1 MPRLGLRLK
10 FFLYSNSLIA
20 VTMALVTFLGVRHE
34 EASRYEAIQAR
45 ARSVTEALSIPVT
58 DALMYQELG
67 VVSETGLIDNVITEM
82 LSRNRDLLRYVVVAD
97 PSGRTTHSSQWE
109 ELGRP
114 FPRALTREA
123 LGHAAVV
130 ERRTTS
136 WGEPVVEIRTTLN
149 VSTRFWGTL
158 AVGFSLQPIGLEV
171 QAVAA
176 RLILVAL
183 ALMLGNS
190 IMTAIY
196 VETLIRPIL
205 GLHGTMQRAAEGE
218 SGLRAEGRAR
228 DEVGDL
234 ARAFNGMMEE
244 IERAREREQTRL
256 AQLAHTEKMAAIGSL
271 ATGVAHEVNNP
282 LAGILTCLEMVQS
295 NPNDAD
301 MRRRYLELVEDG
313 IKRIGRTVTSL
324 LDFSRPRPMEFEPT
338 AVNDR
343 LRHVTE
349 LVDYQLRSGRVEVA
363 LDLDP
368 SAPVVIA
375 DRFQLEQVLLNLVL
389 NAVQA
394 MRSGGTLTLRS
405 RTAGETVEV
414 AVSDTGE
421 GIPEEN
427 LKRIFDPFFTT
438 RSIGQGTG
446 LGLSVTD
453 SIVSAH
459 GGRIEVESRPG
470 VGSTFRVLLPSRSAA
485 KGAAERG

>member
-1 MPRLGLRLK
+1 MPRLGLRVK

-34 EASRYEAIQAR
+34 EAVQYEAIQRR
-45 ARSVTEALSIPVT
+45 ARSVTEALSIPIT

-67 VVSETGLIDNVITEM
+67 VVSETGLIDNIITEM
-82 LSRNRDLLRYVVVAD
+82 LERNRDLLRYVVVVD
-97 PSGRTTHSSQWE
+97 PSGKTSHSSRWE

-114 FPRALTREA
+114 FPRALSREA
-123 LGHAAVV
+123 IGRSAAV
-130 ERRTTS
+130 ERRITS

-158 AVGFSLQPIGLEV
+158 AVGFSLQPIGLEL
-171 QAVAA
+171 QAMAA

-190 IMTAIY
+190 VMTAIY

-205 GLHGTMQRAAEGE
+205 GLHGTMQRAAEGA
-218 SGLRAEGRAR
+218 SGLRAEGKGR

-244 IERAREREQTRL
+244 LERGREREQARL

-282 LAGILTCLEMVQS
+282 LAGILTCLEMVRA
-295 NPNDAD
+295 NPNDAN
-301 MRRRYLELVEDG
+301 MRSRYLELVEDG

-324 LDFSRPRPMEFEPT
+324 LDFSRPRPMELEETP
-338 AVNDR
+338 ANDR
-343 LRHVTE
+343 LRHVVE
-349 LVDYQLRSGRVEVA
+349 LVDYQLRSGRVEAVF
-363 LDLDP
+363 DLDP
-368 SAPVVIA
+368 AEPVVVA

-389 NAVQA
+389 NAIQA

-405 RTAGETVEV
+405 RAAGDQVELEV
-414 AVSDTGE
+414 EDTGE
-421 GIPEEN
+421 GIPEGN
-427 LKRIFDPFFTT
+427 RKRIFDPFFTT

-453 SIVSAH
+453 SIVTAH

-470 VGSTFRVLLPSRSAA
+470 VGSTFRVVLPSREAPR
-485 KGAAERG
+485 GGVERG

>member
-1 MPRLGLRLK
+1 MPRLGLRVK

-34 EASRYEAIQAR
+34 EEVQYEAIQRR
-45 ARSVTEALSIPVT
+45 ARSVTEALSIPIT

-67 VVSETGLIDNVITEM
+67 VVSETGLIDNIITEM
-82 LSRNRDLLRYVVVAD
+82 LERNRDLLRYVVVVD
-97 PSGRTTHSSQWE
+97 PSGRTSHSSRWE

-114 FPRALTREA
+114 FPRALSRA
-123 LGHAAVV
+123 AIGHSASV

-158 AVGFSLQPIGLEV
+158 AVGFSLQPIGLEL
-171 QAVAA
+171 QAMAA

-244 IERAREREQTRL
+244 IERAREREQARL

-282 LAGILTCLEMVQS
+282 LAGILTCLEMVRA
-295 NPNDAD
+295 NPNDAN
-301 MRRRYLELVEDG
+301 MRQRYLDLVEDG

-324 LDFSRPRPMEFEPT
+324 LDFSRPRPMELEPT
-338 AVNDR
+338 PVNDR
-343 LRHVTE
+343 LRHVVE
-349 LVDYQLRSGRVEVA
+349 LVDYQLRSARVAAE
-363 LDLDP
+363 LELDP
-368 SAPVVIA
+368 ADPVVVA
-375 DRFQLEQVLLNLVL
+375 DRFQIEQVLLNLVL
-389 NAVQA
+389 NAIQA

-405 RTAGETVEV
+405 RVAGEQVELEV
-414 AVSDTGE
+414 ADTGE
-421 GIPEEN
+421 GISEEN
-427 LKRIFDPFFTT
+427 RKRIFDPFFTT

-453 SIVSAH
+453 SIVTAH

-470 VGSTFRVLLPSRSAA
+470 VGSTFRVVLPSR
-485 KGAAERG
+485 GAPRGGAERG